1 MRHSSSSGPP
11 AFQSPSRSGSFLIL
25 LVRMVNDELRDV
37 VAELEA
43 LDVIEAEV
51 LSGEDAAE
59 AGLGRNVAV
68 AVKGAHRTR
77 QGARCHLD
85 LVAIAE
91 DARQDGRTGGADGAV
106 RPGIRGIGGGGG
118 EGGPG
123 RVGGGCWNPVRVREA
138 DGRDRPPELK
148 LIL

>member
-59 AGLGRNVAV
+59 AGLGRHVAI
-68 AVKGAHRTR
+68 AGEGAD
-77 QGARCHLD
+77 GARQRARDNLD
-85 LVAIAE
+85 LVAVAE
-91 DARQDGRTGGADGAV
+91 VGGQHGRASCADGAV
-106 RPGIRGIGGGGG
+106 GAGIRRIGG
-118 EGGPG
+118 
-123 RVGGGCWNPVRVREA
+123 
-138 DGRDRPPELK
+138 
-148 LIL
+148 